1 MYIFAVLVL
10 GVLWA
15 FTATTMTGI
24 VALST
29 KKFEVNNRYVGLP
42 KTNNLTR

>member
-1 MYIFAVLVL
+1 MYLFAVLVL

-24 VALST
+24 VAFST
-29 KKFEVNNRYVGLP
+29 KKYEVNNRYVCVS
-42 KTNNLTR
+42 KTR